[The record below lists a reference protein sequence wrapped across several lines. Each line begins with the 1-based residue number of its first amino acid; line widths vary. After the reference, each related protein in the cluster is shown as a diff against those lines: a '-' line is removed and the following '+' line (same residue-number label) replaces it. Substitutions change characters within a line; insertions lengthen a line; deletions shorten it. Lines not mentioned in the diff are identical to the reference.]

1 MNNVIH
7 CAQKSEER
15 AMKREQQLAKQSV
28 DIERLQQVTQ
38 ILLKVKEDKE
48 TVGLLEETMASNQD
62 EQIAKQSVDIDRLQD
77 TVYQILGTVFDQ
89 ETDFDQ
95 IFGYYNYLLYGRFY
109 TEGWLYRERTQ
120 QEIEANVETSW
131 KTLSLEEQR
140 RSSLDSDSDS
150 DSDSS
155 NTQSSMP
162 ALEDPQVIPC
172 PITSTCLNP
181 NTTCFDSDSDDTS
194 YGVRNSD
201 SDSDS
206 DDNTSNK
213 IRN

>member
-7 CAQKSEER
+7 CAQKSEKR

-48 TVGLLEETMASNQD
+48 KDERLKQD

-95 IFGYYNYLLYGRFY
+95 IFGYYNYLLYGRFH

-131 KTLSLEEQR
+131 RTLSLEEQR

-172 PITSTCLNP
+172 HITSTCLNP
-181 NTTCFDSDSDDTS
+181 NTTCFDSESDDTS
-194 YGVRNSD
+194 YGIRNSD
-201 SDSDS
+201 SE
-206 DDNTSNK
+206 N
-213 IRN
+213 